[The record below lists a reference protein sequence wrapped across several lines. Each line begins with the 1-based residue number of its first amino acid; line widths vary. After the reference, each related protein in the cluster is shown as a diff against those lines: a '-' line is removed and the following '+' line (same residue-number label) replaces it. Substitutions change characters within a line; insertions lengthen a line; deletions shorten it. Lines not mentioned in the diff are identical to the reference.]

1 MYVLMIMC
9 CHHVLS
15 FVLIITEHCFHQ
27 LIFYAVKY
35 HIFEG
40 EMLQIELLQLFNGK
54 ILKT

>member
-54 ILKT
+54 VLKT